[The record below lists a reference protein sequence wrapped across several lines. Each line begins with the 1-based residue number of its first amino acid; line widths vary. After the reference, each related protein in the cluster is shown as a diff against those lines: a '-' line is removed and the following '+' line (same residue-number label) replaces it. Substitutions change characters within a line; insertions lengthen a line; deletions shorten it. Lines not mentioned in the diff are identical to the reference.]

1 MRAFMVERYGTQ
13 PGVRAGE
20 MPDPQ
25 MGADDVLIQIH
36 AASVNPLDL
45 KIRDGDFK
53 AFLPYRTPFVLGND
67 LAGVVVKVGVAVTRF
82 AVGDEVYARPDK
94 DRIGTFA
101 ELIAVHQDD
110 VAIKPATL
118 TMEEAASLPLVAL
131 TAWQALVERADVQP
145 GQKVLIHAGSGGVGT
160 IAIQLAK
167 QLGASVATTTS
178 TANIGLAKALGADVV
193 VDYKKQAFETV
204 LQDYDV
210 VLDPLGGK
218 TLEKSL
224 QVVKPGGMVI
234 GIAGPPDPAFAREL
248 GANPILR
255 LAMSALSFRT
265 RRHAR
270 RHHVTY
276 SFLFMKASGDQLR
289 ELTPLVEA
297 GKIRPVV
304 DRVFPFES
312 TREALEY
319 AEKGRTK
326 PGKVVIKIT
335 EAPPGS

>member
-1 MRAFMVERYGTQ
+1 MRAFIVERYGDRA
-13 PGVRAGE
+13 GVRAGE
-20 MPDPQ
+20 LPDPQ

-45 KIRDGDFK
+45 KIRNGDFK
-53 AFLPYRTPFVLGND
+53 AFLPYRTPFILGND
-67 LAGVVVKVGVAVTRF
+67 LSGVVVKVGVAVTRF

-131 TAWQALVERADVQP
+131 TAWQALVERAQVQP

-178 TANIGLAKALGADVV
+178 TANIGLVKALGADVV

-204 LQDYDV
+204 LHDYDV
-210 VLDPLGGK
+210 VLDPLGGE

-255 LAMSALSFRT
+255 LVMSVLSFRT
-265 RRHAR
+265 RRRAR

-276 SFLFMKASGDQLR
+276 SFLFMKASGDKLR
-289 ELTPLVEA
+289 ELTPLIDA
-297 GKIRPVV
+297 GRIRPVV

-319 AEKGRTK
+319 VEKGRAK
-326 PGKVVIKIT
+326 PGKVVIKIA